1 MYNREEVEEMNLLSV
16 NAGSS
21 SLKFTL
27 IEMPAQNVIASGL
40 FEKIGLAG
48 SFYTIKYNGEKYTR
62 EVEMVD
68 HSVAVKV
75 LMEELI
81 NLNIISSLSEIEGV
95 GHRIVHGGQ
104 EFTSS
109 VILTEDVLNRIA
121 KYKDLAPLHNPAN
134 IMGVKAFMKALPNS
148 IQVGVFDTSF
158 HTSMAETEYLYP
170 VPYEWYEK
178 YQVRKYGFHGTS
190 HRFINKT
197 ISEYLKRDDLK
208 VISCH
213 IGNGGSLAAINS
225 GKVVDTSMGF
235 TPLAGI
241 MMGTRSGD
249 VDASILEYMNKKTG
263 KSLEELTN
271 ELNKKSGLL
280 GVSGISSDSRDIET
294 AAAEGNE
301 RAILAQEI
309 YAQKI
314 ANYIAMYN
322 NILGGAD
329 VICLTAGVGENS
341 KIMRKMIIERVSS
354 LGIKLDETKND
365 FRGEF
370 RLISTE
376 DSKIPVYV
384 VPTNEELMIAMDTM
398 DLASQSE

>member
-1 MYNREEVEEMNLLSV
+1 MKILSV

-27 IEMPAQNVIASGL
+27 IELPEKNVVASGL
-40 FEKIGLAG
+40 FEKIGISG
-48 SFYTIKYNGEKYTR
+48 SCYTIKYNGEKIKK
-62 EVEMVD
+62 EVNLVD
-68 HSVAVKV
+68 HSVAVRI

-81 NLNIISSLSEIEGV
+81 NMGIISSLDEIEGV
-95 GHRIVHGGQ
+95 GHRMVHGGQ
-104 EFTSS
+104 EFTES
-109 VILTEDVLNRIA
+109 VVLTEDVLDRVA
-121 KYKDLAPLHNPAN
+121 KYNELAPLHNPAN
-134 IMGVKAFMKALPNS
+134 IMGVKAFMKALPNT
-148 IQVGVFDTSF
+148 IQVGVFDTAF
-158 HTSMAETEYLYP
+158 HTTMKEAEYLYP

-178 YQVRKYGFHGTS
+178 YGVRKYGFHGTS

-197 ISEYLKRDDLK
+197 ISEYFGRNDLK

-213 IGNGGSLAAINS
+213 IGNGGSITAIDS

-249 VDASILEYMNKKTG
+249 IDASMLSYLAGKTG

-271 ELNKKSGLL
+271 DLNKKSGLL
-280 GVSGISSDSRDIET
+280 GVSGVSSDSRDVEM
-294 AAAEGNE
+294 AADEGNE
-301 RAILAQEI
+301 RAILAQEM
-309 YAQKI
+309 YAKKI

-322 NILGGAD
+322 NLLGGAD
-329 VICLTAGVGENS
+329 VITLTAGVGENS
-341 KIMRKMIIERVSS
+341 KTMRKSIIEKIAS
-354 LGIKLDETKND
+354 LGVKLDDARND

-370 RLISTE
+370 RLISTD

-384 VPTNEELMIAMDTM
+384 VPTDEELMIAMDTM
-398 DLASQSE
+398 ELKNKNN